1 MAAAVAHGT
10 TCDQAAR
17 GAAEAPRLK
26 KATTFEVL
34 SSEEVQAI
42 EKKIYPVYNPS
53 NIYITEADVRKIL
66 KKGGIE
72 TGSKEDALD
81 IGDLAIWQRAF
92 VHSSYCANN
101 ERVFNEEKY
110 FGRYHEADFAEIPDS
125 VPGLQE
131 ESSETLEWMGDGIL
145 QGVIAHYLYNR
156 FPEQQE
162 GFLTRLRSKLVKTDS
177 LSILARKLGFGK
189 FLILSQHVE
198 IVIHG
203 RTNNTNLED
212 AFEGFIGAMMSV
224 YGREDY
230 GRGFQM
236 CYNFIIAVMEKYIDI
251 VPLIVYDDNYK
262 DQLMRYF
269 HKEFRDCVPAGSHP
283 LPRYELVEV
292 FNIRTPGG
300 MISRRHHVAVYDLKG
315 VLIGRG
321 IQKTKQDA
329 ERMAAKAALNHY
341 GIYDRY

>member
-1 MAAAVAHGT
+1 MAAKSHY
-10 TCDQAAR
+10 
-17 GAAEAPRLK
+17 EI
-26 KATTFEVL
+26 L

-53 NIYITEADVRKIL
+53 NIYITAADVKKIL

-72 TGSKEDALD
+72 EE

-101 ERVFNEEKY
+101 EKVYNEEKY
-110 FGRYHEADFAEIPDS
+110 FGRYDARDFEGIPEG

-156 FPEQQE
+156 FPDQQE
-162 GFLTRLRSKLVKTDS
+162 GFLTRLRSKMVKTES

-198 IVIHG
+198 IVVHG
-203 RTNNTNLED
+203 RNNNTNLED
-212 AFEGFIGAMMSV
+212 AFEGFIGAMMSIF
-224 YGREDY
+224 GQEEY
-230 GRGFQM
+230 GRGFQI
-236 CYNFIIAVMEKYIDI
+236 CYNFIIGVMEKYIDI

-292 FNIRTPGG
+292 FNIRTAGG

-315 VLIGRG
+315 QLIGRG